1 MPGIP
6 NNQLGKGIGSVAQRI
21 RWGSKLIVV
30 PLYVV
35 AVGLVLVDWPMNI
48 TDCGRV
54 GVVLFLVTLKIQ
66 NDENKR
72 QLAEKIDRK
81 TETLDHKIDASVG
94 AVWDA
99 GGKATARQIAFDQ
112 EHGPPLAS
120 VTSLVPRQ

>member
-1 MPGIP
+1 M
-6 NNQLGKGIGSVAQRI
+6 AHRI
-21 RWGSKLIVV
+21 RWGSKPVVV
-30 PLYVV
+30 PLYAL
-35 AVGLVLVDWPMNI
+35 AVGLVLVDWPLEI

-81 TETLDHKIDASVG
+81 TERLDHKIDESVG

-99 GGKATARQIAFDQ
+99 GGKASARQIAFEQ
-112 EHGPPLAS
+112 ETRAPLAS
-120 VTSLVPRQ
+120 VHSLKHPS

>member
-1 MPGIP
+1 M
-6 NNQLGKGIGSVAQRI
+6 AHRI
-21 RWGSKLIVV
+21 RWGSKPFVV

-35 AVGLVLVDWPMNI
+35 AVGLVLVDWPLGI

-54 GVVLFLVTLKIQ
+54 GVVLFLAALKIQ

-99 GGKATARQIAFDQ
+99 SGKAHARQIAFEQ
-112 EHGPPLAS
+112 EHRAPLAS
-120 VTSLVPRQ
+120 VHSLKHPS